1 MGLYKSKDLQKSR
14 IKYEKDMVSKC
25 RDLLKQRPP
34 MFHNST
40 CIVLLSSGVNASA
53 EVKNQLQSRFEQ
65 IISNDQSGS
74 VTEK

>member
-25 RDLLKQRPP
+25 CDLLKQWPP

-53 EVKNQLQSRFEQ
+53 EVKTHVAIQ
-65 IISNDQSGS
+65 
-74 VTEK
+74 V

>member
-1 MGLYKSKDLQKSR
+1 
-14 IKYEKDMVSKC
+14 
-25 RDLLKQRPP
+25 